1 MLDATL
7 SNMVSEPEPVPL
19 DLQITK
25 LSNQLM
31 RPENVWLVRDRFLN
45 LKLKNWPHLLDCI
58 IKLVSDVL
66 LATLVW
72 LLQIMQENSMVQFIA
87 SSAMTGNSLHF
98 AFSTLFWDFS
108 LNFGWVYHKPLKWFT
123 DMYTK
128 RVLDS
133 SCQLPGSF
141 PQIL

>member
-1 MLDATL
+1 MSLTNFNFDNANYFYFFKSLDSFIVLDATL
-7 SNMVSEPEPVPL
+7 SNMVSEPEPNLL

-31 RPENVWLVRDRFLN
+31 RPENVWLVRARFLN
-45 LKLKNWPHLLDCI
+45 LKLKNWLHLLDCI
-58 IKLVSDVL
+58 TKLVSDVS

-98 AFSTLFWDFS
+98 CSFYIILRFLFKLW
-108 LNFGWVYHKPLKWFT
+108 
-123 DMYTK
+123 
-128 RVLDS
+128 
-133 SCQLPGSF
+133 
-141 PQIL
+141 